1 MIDDKLEDT
10 GQNILGEH
18 IKGRKRLKGHPK
30 FDLEF
35 LTITTRAVAA
45 GFTEEDL
52 GYLFGVSK
60 RKIQGWKKDP
70 LFKQACTDGKRLAK
84 NVLVA
89 TGLRVAQGYDYTE
102 ENVKIKTRINKE
114 TDEIEEYVAERS
126 TFHKHQKPDST
137 MLAFMLCNLSRQ
149 LKEDEPFVSQHK
161 VEIDE
166 HRDIHIHASGEKAL
180 EHIDSLAGAFK
191 EGLTVIDAEF
201 IDGKTRTEKSGKQ
214 DGNTRRLPPGDSKRS
229 AKKHPVQKE
238 PASKDGK

>member
-1 MIDDKLEDT
+1 MIDDATSVGD
-10 GQNILGEH
+10 QNVLGEN

-35 LTITTRAVAA
+35 LSIATRAVAA

-70 LFKQACTDGKRLAK
+70 LFKQACKDGKRLAK

-89 TGLRVAQGYDYTE
+89 TGIRVAQGYDYTE
-102 ENVKIKTRINKE
+102 ENVKIKTRVNKE
-114 TDEIEEYVAERS
+114 TNEVEEYVAERS

-149 LKEDEPFVSQHK
+149 LKDEEPFVSQHK

-166 HRDIHIHASGEKAL
+166 KRDIHIHASGAKAL

-191 EGLTVIDAEF
+191 DGLTVIDAEF
-201 IDGKTRTEKSGKQ
+201 IDGKAGTKKSGKQ
-214 DGNTRRLPPGDSKRS
+214 DGDTRRLPKGDPKRTG
-229 AKKHPVQKE
+229 KEHPVQKKST
-238 PASKDGK
+238 SKDGK